1 VLTETQSE
9 ADLNKTKQALR
20 SLFPKRSCH
29 YLCTP
34 VVHEADLSNVGTL
47 RADQLSPTFIE
58 QAQQFLGT
66 VYLSTEA
73 KQISGAPVTGPVLG
87 NLLSL
92 ITDKL
97 NKKRTLSVC
106 RMFSSALGSEARRI
120 KEQLLMSYFEDLTE
134 VERKFPTDDEEITTA
149 HTEKQASVLSSY
161 DLLLGPMQT
170 RPEVQEER
178 KNMTL
183 RMEDFLR
190 DLKESNFNKSLD
202 QSKQTFQRLFDS
214 LLSTDPADAGKIEHA
229 LLQCIEDYHSEASGP
244 CVNLVLVDN
253 LSVIVNYCLQALR
266 KAEVDHCLVA
276 DALKAENASLRNQVD
291 AFKEAEA
298 ALQELVRTTVDK
310 ASKQVQAKDLQIAE
324 LTAAINARVNTSE
337 NKLRDFSRELQTLQ
351 ADLDQA
357 RREKQLLA
365 DTQSEILKKR
375 LEEAETRTLKAT
387 SQSSRLAGQ
396 LEELR
401 LEHSQ
406 IISEKTSVINELSRK
421 IKQLESQTEAS
432 PRQDTFILMAVKDYF
447 EGMQSCFAS
456 EQTAHKKAKH
466 CMEQLAEVQAE
477 LNRTRLAE
485 QSQRFKLTEEFEAK
499 QGELKSQL
507 QSCSKQ
513 IAELEK
519 VCQLQG
525 SKLAMLKAVEPPQG
539 EVPEVEVQTAE
550 GKDEDFAHDLL
561 ENHLEIQFELI
572 DTQRQSIEALRQEVD
587 SKLELISKLKYD
599 VVAKE
604 DDNDMLLQVVNATLE
619 FTKKMRPSLKNVFGA
634 MHNPELKAK
643 VEQLLTKHR
652 VPFT

>member
-1 VLTETQSE
+1 MNE
-9 ADLNKTKQALR
+9 
-20 SLFPKRSCH
+20 
-29 YLCTP
+29 
-34 VVHEADLSNVGTL
+34 
-47 RADQLSPTFIE
+47 
-58 QAQQFLGT
+58 
-66 VYLSTEA
+66 
-73 KQISGAPVTGPVLG
+73 
-87 NLLSL
+87 
-92 ITDKL
+92 
-97 NKKRTLSVC
+97 
-106 RMFSSALGSEARRI
+106 
-120 KEQLLMSYFEDLTE
+120 
-134 VERKFPTDDEEITTA
+134 
-149 HTEKQASVLSSY
+149 
-161 DLLLGPMQT
+161 
-170 RPEVQEER
+170 
-178 KNMTL
+178 
-183 RMEDFLR
+183 
-190 DLKESNFNKSLD
+190 
-202 QSKQTFQRLFDS
+202 
-214 LLSTDPADAGKIEHA
+214 A
-229 LLQCIEDYHSEASGP
+229 LLQCIEDYQNEAAGP

-266 KAEVDHCLVA
+266 KAEVDHCLVS
-276 DALKAENASLRNQVD
+276 DALKAENASLRSQVN
-291 AFKEAEA
+291 AFKETEA
-298 ALQELVRTTVDK
+298 SLQELVRATVDK
-310 ASKQVQAKDLQIAE
+310 ASKQVQAKDLQLAE
-324 LTAAINARVNTSE
+324 LTAAINARANASE
-337 NKLRDFSRELQTLQ
+337 TKLRDFSRELQTLQ

-365 DTQSEILKKR
+365 DTQSEILAKR
-375 LEEAETRTLKAT
+375 LEEAETRTLKAS
-387 SQSSRLAGQ
+387 SQSSRLAEQ

-406 IISEKTSVINELSRK
+406 LMSEKTSAIHELSRK

-432 PRQDTFILMAVKDYF
+432 PRQDTFILMAIKDYF

-456 EQTAHKKAKH
+456 EQTAHKKAMH

-499 QGELKSQL
+499 QRVLKSQL
-507 QSCSKQ
+507 QSHSNQ

-525 SKLAMLKAVEPPQG
+525 SKLAMLKTVAPPPPQ
-539 EVPEVEVQTAE
+539 EDAPEAEVQAAE
-550 GKDEDFAHDLL
+550 GKDDNFAHDLL

-572 DTQRQSIEALRQEVD
+572 DTQRQSIEALRQEID
-587 SKLELISKLKYD
+587 SQLELISKLKYD